1 MLAIDLTTSNVV
13 PVALAYGFGSAF
25 LPFLNAELFVAAA
38 VAALANGWWWPVLAL
53 SMGQTVGK
61 CVMFLGARHG
71 ASWLASPTPAG
82 GRPARELTGWRYGWP
97 CGAGSCLSCLIGRC
111 SRSRRA
117 RGGDDRHST
126 AGDRVGRRG
135 DTQNALRGLC
145 HRVHH
150 RRAGASALAW
160 PIAAAT
166 HCGHDRGR
174 GRRMESAPIRERRG
188 HRDPMLATLLT

>member
-61 CVMFLGARHG
+61 CLMFLGARHG
-71 ASWLASPTPAG
+71 ASWLERRRRRQEG
-82 GRPARELTGWRYGWP
+82 GPARELTGWRLRVALWGRLMLELLDRP
-97 CGAGSCLSCLIGRC
+97 VQSFLVVLAAATIGIPPLAIVSVVAGTRKTPFAVFVTACTIGR
-111 SRSRRA
+111 
-117 RGGDDRHST
+117 
-126 AGDRVGRRG
+126 AGRF
-135 DTQNALRGLC
+135 L
-145 HRVHH
+145 
-150 RRAGASALAW
+150 ALAW

-166 HCGHDRGR
+166 H
-174 GRRMESAPIRERRG
+174 
-188 HRDPMLATLLT
+188 